1 MPNDPFVY
9 FDLGMVLV
17 TFDHQI
23 ATNQLAD
30 LIQAPS
36 EKVQASVFES
46 GLQNE
51 YETGLISD
59 SEFASRI
66 RSEFGS
72 NSSDEEILESISA
85 IFEFN
90 EPIVEVLEFLR
101 GKQIPMAILS
111 NTCSAHWNWI
121 LKQGW
126 PVPGDWFDYF
136 VLSYEVQ
143 GMKPDTKIYE
153 VCETRAGRNP
163 GDLFFTDDKPENT
176 QTAQSRG
183 WSVNTFTNSKL
194 LLSDLRNWLDR

>member
-1 MPNDPFVY
+1 MPNAPFVY

-23 ATNQLAD
+23 ATKQLAE
-30 LIQAPS
+30 LIQAPA
-36 EKVQASVFES
+36 EKVQALVFDS

-51 YETGLISD
+51 YETGLVDD

-66 RSEFGS
+66 RSELDS
-72 NSSDEEILESISA
+72 NATDEEILESISA

-101 GKQIPMAILS
+101 SKEIPMAILS

-126 PVPGDWFDYF
+126 PVPGEWFEYF

-143 GMKPDTKIYE
+143 SMKPDTKIYE
-153 VCETRAGRNP
+153 VCETRADRSP

-176 QTAQSRG
+176 QAARSRG

-194 LLSDLRNWLDR
+194 LLSDLQDWLDR